1 MFSFKSLALCLTL
14 EVGLLLGVPIRPEDI
29 ERALKLNQNAVM
41 VMKEEMPDTKLE

>member
-1 MFSFKSLALCLTL
+1 VFTFKTVVLCMTL
-14 EVGLLLGVPIRPEDI
+14 EVGLLLGAPIRPEDI